1 MYLHVKHQQGKL
13 RIPPYS
19 ICRYMPVNVLSA
31 SSPVLSALGA
41 MLVLGAKLSRREV
54 GLLSKMSST
63 LVLTTSQADSSG
75 SSIKANVC
83 TGSAR

>member
-41 MLVLGAKLSRREV
+41 MLAGRFERVI
-54 GLLSKMSST
+54 
-63 LVLTTSQADSSG
+63 D
-75 SSIKANVC
+75 
-83 TGSAR
+83 